1 MTPRRRSLGKDR
13 RRGSGRR
20 EADRWQ
26 PGYVG
31 QRTLGGKSGDDVD
44 DDGDDV
50 DDDGDDVD
58 DDDDDS
64 RGGCVDLR
72 ERESEA

>member
-50 DDDGDDVD
+50 DDD
-58 DDDDDS
+58 DDDS